1 MKIKFDEKTKEE
13 KSILFKF
20 LVKLTGGNV
29 KSFEGN
35 LSKDSLPIGLCTVC
49 MNNSKKQTD
58 INKIDFNINNEYSL
72 EGPAIVTF
80 NDKECVSYNFISNN
94 FGDIDY
100 PTGASYIGDIDKFRR
115 HGQGSYTTKSG
126 LMIEGTF
133 KDNKAE
139 GKVNLVFSDGQKA
152 TAHYI
157 NGRPSGTIIKK
168 LADGSLANVIY
179 NNGEPVSVKYFADN
193 NTLLFK
199 MTKFENDFWY
209 SINGECDVYAD
220 GVLTYSGGI
229 KNGRINGKGT
239 LYSSKGT
246 FVGNFVDGKK
256 EGYGTIYDNN
266 GNIIQQGYY
275 KEDKFIGKIDTSIQ
289 VVDKRN
295 IPTLNPTSI
304 EDIQKLK
311 QSVKNFENSIVGQK
325 NAINQIANS
334 LIISF
339 LCEKDPSKPLNS
351 ILMTGPTGVGK
362 TETAKQI
369 SRHLFGKEP
378 CVIDFG
384 NFKGEHMIS
393 SLIGA
398 PSGYKGYDDVPEFLK
413 FLEKNKETGGVILFD
428 ELDKADEGCYSVFMR
443 MLDEGEII
451 SAKNEVFKVNNFIII
466 GTTNFTANNNKILG
480 FAQTKNQD
488 VKDDLVKNNAGLK
501 KEQVARYNIVVEY
514 EELSKE
520 DRKEICKKEMQNIV
534 SKVKNIN
541 CYNIEFDIN
550 DDVVDSIVSDSN
562 ATFGARDIKNKT
574 GKALTTK
581 LAEFIRNN
589 DETNLIVTIN
599 SLDDIVI
606 SNLEEKTTTKEI
618 TKNNED
624 NRKKEN
630 SQEKEM

>member
-35 LSKDSLPIGLCTVC
+35 VSKDGLPIGMCTVF
-49 MNNSKKQTD
+49 MNNGKKQTD

-94 FGDIDY
+94 FGNIDY

-115 HGQGSYTTKSG
+115 HGQGSYTTRTG
-126 LMIEGTF
+126 LLIEGTF
-133 KDNKAE
+133 ENNKAI
-139 GKVNLVFSDGQKA
+139 GKVTLVFSDGQKA
-152 TAHYI
+152 TANYI
-157 NGRPSGTIIKK
+157 NGKPCGNIVKK
-168 LADGSLANVIY
+168 IGNNSIVNVLF
-179 NNGEPVSVKYFADN
+179 NNGEPISVKYFIDN
-193 NTLLFK
+193 NNIFIK
-199 MTKFENDFWY
+199 MNKFESDYFYN
-209 SINGECDVYAD
+209 INGDCQTYSN
-220 GVLTYSGGI
+220 GVLTYSGGV
-229 KNGRINGKGT
+229 KDGAPNGKGT
-239 LYSSKGT
+239 LYTEKGT

-266 GNIIQQGYY
+266 GNIVKQGYY
-275 KEDKFIGKIDTSIQ
+275 KDDKWVGLKDTSIQ
-289 VVDKRN
+289 LVASQDIPNLN
-295 IPTLNPTSI
+295 INSI
-304 EDIQKLK
+304 EDITKLK
-311 QSVKNFENSIVGQK
+311 LAVKNFENSIVGQK

-339 LCEKDPSKPLNS
+339 LCEKDTSKPLNS

-480 FAQTKNQD
+480 FTQTKNQD

-520 DRKEICKKEMQNIV
+520 NRKEICKKEMQNIV

-541 CYNIEFDIN
+541 CYNIEFYIN
-550 DDVVDSIVSDSN
+550 DDVVDSIVSNSN
-562 ATFGARDIKNKT
+562 ASFGARDIKNKT
-574 GKALTTK
+574 GNVLTTK

-606 SNLEEKTTTKEI
+606 SSIEKTTTKEI
-618 TKNNED
+618 IKNNEY

-630 SQEKEM
+630 KQEKEM